1 MVRKAALVIAA
12 ILVVIIAVTLGFYAS
27 GRNNG
32 NNEIIIGGG
41 EGEGG
46 GGEQNANMVE
56 VVIKS
61 DGGWSATIKDGE
73 FRSYSV
79 DGFGD
84 RSIPIACNSGGMY
97 SLVVQKSGGT
107 SGTLIVEVVK
117 SGSVSQK
124 SSSSSANAVVS
135 VSGTC

>member
-1 MVRKAALVIAA
+1 MVRKDALVIAA
-12 ILVVIIAVTLGFYAS
+12 ILVVIIAVTFGFYAS
-27 GRNNG
+27 GRNDG

-41 EGEGG
+41 GG
-46 GGEQNANMVE
+46 GQNANMVE

-73 FRSYSV
+73 SRSYSV

-97 SLVVQKSGGT
+97 SLVLQKSGGT

-117 SGSVSQK
+117 SGSISQK

>member
-12 ILVVIIAVTLGFYAS
+12 ILVVIIGVTLGFYAS

-41 EGEGG
+41 EGGG
-46 GGEQNANMVE
+46 GQNANMVE

-73 FRSYSV
+73 FRSYSI

-84 RSIPIACNSGGMY
+84 RSIPIACNSGDMY

>member
-1 MVRKAALVIAA
+1 MVRKDALVIAA
-12 ILVVIIAVTLGFYAS
+12 ILVVVIIAVTLGFYAS

-41 EGEGG
+41 EGGG
-46 GGEQNANMVE
+46 QNANMVE

-61 DGGWSATIKDGE
+61 AGGWSATIKDGE
-73 FRSYSV
+73 SRSYSV

>member
-1 MVRKAALVIAA
+1 MVRKYALVIAA

-27 GRNNG
+27 GRNN
-32 NNEIIIGGG
+32 EIIIGG
-41 EGEGG
+41 EEGG
-46 GGEQNANMVE
+46 KNANMPE

-73 FRSYSV
+73 SRSYSV

-97 SLVVQKSGGT
+97 SVVVQKSGGT

-124 SSSSSANAVVS
+124 SSTSSANGVIS

>member
-1 MVRKAALVIAA
+1 MVGKNALVIAA
-12 ILVVIIAVTLGFYAS
+12 IVVVMIAVTLGFYAS
-27 GRNNG
+27 GM

-41 EGEGG
+41 GK
-46 GGEQNANMVE
+46 NPNMVE

-61 DGGWSATIKDGE
+61 DGGWSAAIKDGE
-73 FRSYSV
+73 SRSHSV

-84 RSIPIACNSGGMY
+84 RSIPIACDSGGMY
-97 SLVVQKSGGT
+97 SVVVQKSGGT

-117 SGSVSQK
+117 NGGISQR
-124 SSSSSANAVVS
+124 SSTTSANGVIS

>member
-1 MVRKAALVIAA
+1 MVGKNALVIAA
-12 ILVVIIAVTLGFYAS
+12 IVVVIIAVTLGFYAS
-27 GRNNG
+27 GM

-41 EGEGG
+41 GK
-46 GGEQNANMVE
+46 NPNMVE

-61 DGGWSATIKDGE
+61 DGGWSAAIKDGE
-73 FRSYSV
+73 SRSHSV

-84 RSIPIACNSGGMY
+84 RSIPIACDSGGMY
-97 SLVVQKSGGT
+97 SVVVQKSGGT

-117 SGSVSQK
+117 NGGISQR
-124 SSSSSANAVVS
+124 SSTTSANGVIS

>member
-1 MVRKAALVIAA
+1 MVRKDALVIAA
-12 ILVVIIAVTLGFYAS
+12 ILVVIIAITLGFYAS

-32 NNEIIIGGG
+32 NNEIIIGG
-41 EGEGG
+41 EERGEGG
-46 GGEQNANMVE
+46 QNVNMVE

-73 FRSYSV
+73 SRSYSV
-79 DGFGD
+79 DGSGD

-135 VSGTC
+135 VSGSC